1 MSKPVENNEYYGTGI
16 VVIFRNS
23 WINTHENLINFDI
36 REAMVAWKGNKKIM
50 YTELE
55 PVHMNLFSSKLKSIS
70 NDSRRSRN
78 LVNNVAHLLLLP
90 MMMIAE
96 YFNDRVLFMI
106 NNTKDRLRRI
116 IELYL
121 KVFFTDK

>member
-1 MSKPVENNEYYGTGI
+1 
-16 VVIFRNS
+16 
-23 WINTHENLINFDI
+23 
-36 REAMVAWKGNKKIM
+36 
-50 YTELE
+50 
-55 PVHMNLFSSKLKSIS
+55 
-70 NDSRRSRN
+70 
-78 LVNNVAHLLLLP
+78 

-121 KVFFTDK
+121 KVFFTDKQLIKYFYLLGLTRNTQKYHMNKTIVYHLKDSSKFEIALER